1 MQYRE
6 DKCGNNLSVLGFGCM
21 RFQRKQGKIDM
32 ALAEQQIMEAMGN
45 FEVATISG
53 NKVTWKTQN
62 GRTTIDSKGLKKDHP
77 DIYEKYKKVGNP
89 IRVFKA

>member
-1 MQYRE
+1 MSGYE
-6 DKCGNNLSVLGFGCM
+6 FKEGGVVVITYVNLTVPVVNIPINGSFTGSYS
-21 RFQRKQGKIDM
+21 
-32 ALAEQQIMEAMGN
+32 
-45 FEVATISG
+45 ISG

-77 DIYEKYKKVGNP
+77 DIYEKYKKIGDP